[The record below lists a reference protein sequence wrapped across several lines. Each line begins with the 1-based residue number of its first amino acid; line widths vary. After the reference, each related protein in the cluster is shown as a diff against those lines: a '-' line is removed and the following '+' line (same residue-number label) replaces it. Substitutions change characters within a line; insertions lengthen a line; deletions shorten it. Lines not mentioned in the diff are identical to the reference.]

1 MNFLT
6 SYFVI
11 DFKSIAAIA
20 FFLIFSCFLFK
31 HPEITFALFLNAGA
45 FKADPRLKSILPDF
59 FDFTVFLGLIATLS
73 ILLNVVKNRFKVPY
87 ICSMFFVP
95 YSFFVFLMLASLLYT
110 EAPIYGTDK
119 FLRFI
124 TIGTL
129 SVFGPI
135 FLFKERK
142 TLYRCFYVFIL
153 LSSLMVIA
161 SAISASFT
169 SSGFHMAF
177 GSCCLALGRMTG
189 MVSLIILFC
198 FLLHSKKKRQK
209 IIWTI
214 LFLLNTFGLFYA
226 GGRGPVIAFVI
237 TLLLLAIF
245 TLLSLLIKRSKN
257 DTRIL
262 KTTSLFT
269 VTIFLVILIF
279 PQPFG
284 TLINRV
290 RVALTEPRGG
300 SSVSLRL
307 NSYGSAIKAISQH
320 PLLGLGVGGFSV
332 YHSGIDQI
340 SYPHNIFL
348 EIWCELGVLGIIF
361 FVFLIT
367 FCIFCLFRLKD
378 KYRDEKQYSLI
389 TTILTVFIFMFI
401 NTLFSGDINNN
412 RLFFTWF
419 GIAYALSNILK
430 SENYLLQMDKNFK
443 KYENKT

>member
-1 MNFLT
+1 M
-6 SYFVI
+6 
-11 DFKSIAAIA
+11 
-20 FFLIFSCFLFK
+20 LFK

-45 FKADPRLKSILPDF
+45 FKSDPRLASILPGF
-59 FDFTVFLGLIATLS
+59 FDLTIFFGLIAGLS
-73 ILLNVVKNRFKVPY
+73 ILLNVVKNKLKIPH
-87 ICSMFFVP
+87 ISSTFFIP
-95 YSFFVFLMLASLLYT
+95 YSFLVLLMLASLLYT
-110 EAPIYGTDK
+110 EAPIYGKDK

-129 SVFGPI
+129 SAFGPI

-142 TLYRCFYVFIL
+142 RLYNFFCVFIAI
-153 LSSLMVIA
+153 STLMVIV
-161 SAISASFT
+161 STISASFT

-177 GSCCLALGRMTG
+177 GSNWLALGRMAGTA
-189 MVSLIILFC
+189 SLIILFC
-198 FLLHSKKKRQK
+198 FLLPRKTKGRKN
-209 IIWTI
+209 IWTI
-214 LFLLNTFGLFYA
+214 LFLLNTFGLFYT

-237 TLLLLAIF
+237 TLLLLAIL

-262 KTTSLFT
+262 KTTSLVT
-269 VTIFLVILIF
+269 VMIFLVILIF

-300 SSVSLRL
+300 SSISLRL

-320 PLLGLGVGGFSV
+320 PLLGVGIGGFSV
-332 YHSGIDQI
+332 YHSGIDQL

-348 EIWCELGVLGIIF
+348 EIWCELGVLGIIVF
-361 FVFLIT
+361 IFLIT
-367 FCIFCLFRLKD
+367 LCIFSLFKLKD
-378 KYRDEKQYSLI
+378 KYRDEKQYLLI
-389 TTILTVFIFMFI
+389 TTILTVFVFAFI

-419 GIAYALSNILK
+419 GIAYALRNIFK
-430 SENYLLQMDKNFK
+430 SENYLLQMHKNFK
-443 KYENKT
+443 KHENKT